1 MIEKIE
7 NPLNLELKQVDV
19 LISELQ
25 TKFNEFSDRLG
36 PFSLDESGVAM
47 EIKTMSGTHSYDL
60 AQLKLL
66 KAELLD
72 PVMNSLKEVS

>member
-36 PFSLDESGVAM
+36 PFSLDESGVSI
-47 EIKTMSGTHSYDL
+47 EIKLASGTHSYDL

-72 PVMNSLKEVS
+72 PVAQSLKEVS

>member
-25 TKFNEFSDRLG
+25 TKFNEFSDRFG

-47 EIKTMSGTHSYDL
+47 EIKTRSSTHSYDL

-66 KAELLD
+66 RVELLD
-72 PVMNSLKEVS
+72 PVISSLKEVS

>member
-7 NPLNLELKQVDV
+7 NPLDLELKQVDA

-25 TKFNEFSDRLG
+25 TKFNEFSDRFG

-60 AQLKLL
+60 AQLNLL
-66 KAELLD
+66 RVELLD
-72 PVMNSLKEVS
+72 PVISSLKEVS

>member
-1 MIEKIE
+1 MIKKIE
-7 NPLNLELKQVDV
+7 NPLNLELKQVDA

-25 TKFNEFSDRLG
+25 STFDCYSKNLG
-36 PFSLDESGVAM
+36 PLSLDESGVAM
-47 EIKTMSGTHSYDL
+47 EIKTTSGTHSYDL